1 MGTTAQLIKCVVWDL
16 DETLWHGI
24 LLEDGAVR
32 LRQGVVQVIE
42 ALDERGILQSIAS
55 RNDPATAVAQ
65 LRTFNLE
72 QYFLYPQIGWSAKSV
87 SVQAIAQALNIG
99 LDAVAFIDD
108 QPFERD
114 EVGHSLPQVLCLDV
128 QEIDRLLEIPAFMPR
143 FLTEDSRQR
152 RRMVLNNL
160 EREKAEAA
168 FEGPSQGFLATLEMV
183 FTIRRAREEDLRR
196 AEELTLRTNQLNTTG
211 RTYSY
216 DELLAFSRS
225 DDHLLLIAGL
235 DDKYGTYGRVGLALV
250 EHGRDAWL
258 IKLLLMSC
266 RVMSRGVGAVLLN
279 YIMHLAREAGVCLQ
293 ADFVANERN
302 RMMLVTYR
310 LAGFKSIHQDGDRYL
325 LQHDLVELARDPEYV
340 RVVTGGEQLMGS
352 F

>member
-1 MGTTAQLIKCVVWDL
+1 VGTTAPLIKCVVWDL

-32 LRQGVVQVIE
+32 LRDGVVRVIE
-42 ALDERGILQSIAS
+42 ALDERGILQSVAS

-65 LRTFNLE
+65 LRAFGLE
-72 QYFLYPQIGWSAKSV
+72 EYFLYPQIGWNAKSA
-87 SVQAIAQALNIG
+87 SVRAIAGALNIG

-114 EVGHSLPQVLCLDV
+114 EVSHSLPQVLCLDV
-128 QEIDRLLEIPAFMPR
+128 QEIGRLLEMPAFTPR

-152 RRMVLNNL
+152 RRMMLSNL

-168 FEGPSQGFLATLEMV
+168 FEGPSESFLATLEMV
-183 FTIRRAREEDLRR
+183 FTIRPAREEDLRR

-211 RTYSY
+211 RTYNY
-216 DELLAFSRS
+216 DELLALSRS
-225 DDHLLLIAGL
+225 DDHLLLVAGL
-235 DDKYGTYGRVGLALV
+235 DDKYGPYGRIGLALV
-250 EHGRDAWL
+250 AYGRDAWS

-279 YIMHLAREAGVCLQ
+279 HIMHRAREAGVCLQ

-302 RMMLVTYR
+302 RMMFVTYR
-310 LAGFKSIHQDGDRYL
+310 LAGFRSIQQEGDRYL
-325 LQHDLVELARDPEYV
+325 LQHDLVELGRDPEYV
-340 RVVTGGEQLMGS
+340 RVVTGGE
-352 F
+352 